1 MQHYSG
7 ESSSP
12 GLTNITAN
20 EIDFLFVGENTAGT
34 DDKKM
39 RQPIQRKIHR
49 KANAAKTGSVT
60 QPGKRGPSDVQKN
73 NSIKVK
79 IFFAQPACPVGQKT
93 LSSAF

>member
-1 MQHYSG
+1 MAY
-7 ESSSP
+7 
-12 GLTNITAN
+12 LTAN

-39 RQPIQRKIHR
+39 RQAISEENPQKSQRCKNRFRHT
-49 KANAAKTGSVT
+49 K
-60 QPGKRGPSDVQKN
+60 PGKRGPSDVQKN